1 MHNRIRLLM
10 TALLAVLG
18 LSLAA
23 DAASASRAIETG
35 GARSVAAS
43 ARLKFGETR
52 LEAGREI
59 TCDIT
64 LLRTIG
70 GSIPKTT
77 GTLFGKVTGVAIDRG
92 GNLSEHCR
100 HGGSILGIG
109 DIQPLADVGRPGR
122 HVELGNGV
130 LLYDV
135 TGGRA
140 ELWKLIYDSFQGTL
154 PERVTGIDFHIQGTQ
169 FNFIRLLTILG
180 SEECGWEGSAFG
192 LLRIVGG
199 VGSSATVVL
208 ERTSLRRT
216 RGGALCPE
224 PARFEGT
231 FAVSPEIRI
240 RLV

>member
-23 DAASASRAIETG
+23 GSASASRAIETG
-35 GARSVAAS
+35 GARSVTAS
-43 ARLKFGETR
+43 GRLKFGEIR
-52 LEAGREI
+52 LEAAREI
-59 TCDIT
+59 TCDVT

-70 GSIPKTT
+70 GTISKAA

-92 GNLSEHCR
+92 GNLGEHCR

-109 DIQPLADVGRPGR
+109 DIQPLADAGRPGVHR
-122 HVELGNGV
+122 ELGNGV

-140 ELWKLIYDSFQGTL
+140 ELWKLIYDEFLGIL
-154 PERVTGIDFHIQGTQ
+154 PNIEGIDFHIQGTQ

-180 SEECGWEGSAFG
+180 NEECGWEGNSYG
-192 LLRIVGG
+192 LLEIRAG
-199 VGSSATVVL
+199 VGRNARVVL
-208 ERTSLRRT
+208 ERTTLRRT
-216 RGGALCPE
+216 RGGVLCPE

-231 FAVSPEIRI
+231 FTVSPEIRI
-240 RLV
+240 RLI